1 MTDTYMVGGREQTF
15 EYDKPNFLDMITV
28 IEAVADAVVSD
39 GQFKPYLEKYLVD
52 MNIVA
57 QFTNVKLPED
67 INECY
72 DFLAESGIA
81 GTVKSLMPEECSFI
95 EQSVSSLV
103 AFKKEEAAKR
113 TKIDA
118 LIDALIHLVGTLN
131 KEFEGLD
138 MNDVLSRLEKVG
150 FLPNMD
156 EGEIARAIIDQI
168 TTEDPNKKDD

>member
-1 MTDTYMVGGREQTF
+1 MIDTYMVGGREVTF
-15 EYDKPNFLDMITV
+15 NYDKPNFLDMITV

-39 GQFKPYLEKYLVD
+39 GQYKPYLEKYLIN

-57 QFTNVKLPED
+57 QFTDVELPED

-72 DFLAESGIA
+72 DFLVETGIA
-81 GTVKSLMPEECSFI
+81 GTVKSLMPDECSFI

-103 AFKKEEAAKR
+103 AFKKDEAAKR

-118 LIDALIHLVGTLN
+118 LIDALIHFVGTLN

-138 MNDVLSRLEKVG
+138 INDVLSRMEKVG
-150 FLPNMD
+150 YLPDMK
-156 EGEIARAIIDQI
+156 ESEIAKAIIEQI
-168 TTEDPNKKDD
+168 TTEDPSEKE